1 METDR
6 IAVLAPYLARLA
18 PLLALWYETIE
29 YGAGSVEATRAR
41 MLSVARHAAQLEP
54 PPALATM
61 HACMLDAMAALNAA
75 THAPRGE
82 LGAALS
88 TASVATETFEAAL
101 RAALR
106 TLVR

>member
-6 IAVLAPYLARLA
+6 IAALAPYLVRMV

-54 PPALATM
+54 PAALETM

-75 THAPRGE
+75 MYAPMGE
-82 LGAALS
+82 LDAALS
-88 TASVATETFEAAL
+88 TARAATETFEAAL
-101 RAALR
+101 REALR
-106 TLVR
+106 TIVR